1 MLMVLNMCAFT
12 VSADDA
18 EKYEIFDFEDAVKLN
33 ENLTAGEENVGY
45 YGGASLGQIQDSVS
59 GADGNVLYFK
69 TNGKNQGLDLEF
81 ANAYSGEATLSF
93 KYKAAD
99 FIDQFEITL
108 YGKDASGEKKNIANI
123 GYNAFAHSNVGSIYN
138 HTTSSWGANNGVN
151 IFDGEWHNIVFV
163 LSANNKFTMSADGKA
178 YSNLN
183 PNFLGLGDYAANG
196 LYGFKIGH
204 SDGQSNRVFYIDDLT
219 VTNAPDKMPGIA
231 KAYAKGSSFAVSVND
246 GETAEYATG
255 STAAEATAALKTAA
269 QTYSEP
275 VAIDGETYVAVKA
288 VKGGIAGAV
297 KVYKVAPVKYEV
309 YDFEDAP
316 NVGVRIDASDVGMEY
331 YGDDPAHPG
340 YWGYITENKTADG
353 NVLQFDTG
361 DAMAGIRKM
370 FANTYKG
377 DTELSF
383 YLGGNK
389 PRQQIRIYYPD
400 GTAMVNFY
408 MVDNNMFRYHPTAG
422 EAGGKWAKIP
432 SGVDLFDGNMHKI
445 TFRFSEGSDY
455 FKMYADGK
463 ECVKAGD
470 GHEAFFAT
478 YDYAEKGIGGVG
490 FGSNWP
496 GASYSGMK
504 TMFIDDITVTNN
516 VSDMPGTVSAEV
528 DGAQLTLTSTN
539 SSDTIKYA
547 FGASKAEARANLKT
561 SAAVYTE
568 PIKIEREVFVAA
580 KPENS
585 TGSIDGAVKT
595 FTVVPKMYEVYDF
608 ENATKLNAYLKAGE
622 EGIGYY
628 GSGQYGQISDGVD
641 GANGNVLKF
650 TTSGQHLGIKKEF
663 INNYTGTV
671 VLSFNYK
678 AATYIDQQRFE
689 LYGYDSDNKEI
700 SIANIGYDAYAAK
713 GSIYNFATNA
723 WGSNNGV
730 NIFDGEWHKIEFKL
744 FSNDKFTMT
753 ADGVEYKPADTGG
766 NAKFL
771 YLNGYAANSVK
782 GIKIGNNSGGSGQV
796 FYIDDLTVTSA
807 NLTMPGIVSLAQT
820 DANIT
825 LTANEGDTIEY
836 AVSGTAAGAKQ
847 LLASSPTAYTDTFAI
862 VGFNRY
868 IAARA
873 TSADGSL
880 GAIKVYGPFGA
891 GEMANLNKFYHLSPW
906 NVVAAGGTETDD
918 TLQLGLENGQ
928 ITVTGTVENAGRIAD
943 ATGAN
948 SPGYT
953 VSVNGG
959 DYIDI
964 NFTDEYTGDRT
975 VNDLSLVFQSVN
987 HLAAYDFGLS
997 YKKSGSDTWTAFYA
1011 DSLDDR
1017 TEYNQ
1022 DNLNVYPTVRL
1033 TGFGDQVKDIDA
1045 LRITFNA
1052 NANGNPT
1059 VLTELD
1065 LNMTNDGF
1073 AGDRE
1078 YKNSALKFARI
1089 YSDGMILQ
1097 RDEKIKLWGYG
1108 GYADETV
1115 AVKILKGSEVVRSG
1129 KTTVDKNQQWSIE
1142 LAPIAGSHDVYT
1154 VKVTDEDESLDTNE
1168 IVLNDVLFGD
1178 VFVASGQSNMELP
1191 LSYTVNE
1198 LNKREEG
1205 KAEGARIV
1213 NEIAENQYSDVRF
1226 FKQSN
1231 RISALSELRD
1241 AYTGSWRKADSYDAI
1256 EGVSAV
1262 AYFFAKDL
1270 YEQLGKEIPIGI
1282 LGAHVGG
1289 TGIAAWVPRTNPNL
1303 TDNQVSNNVASSMFS
1318 GFYNALITP
1327 LTSVNVKGVIWYQ
1340 GETDSGNTKYYKAM
1354 YDTLQNSWR
1363 EKWGDDLSFTAVQ
1376 LSSYGNVSSWPGM
1389 REAQLQICL
1398 NDPTGGLAVT
1408 SDVGDS
1414 ADIHPLYKAPVGK
1427 RLALSV
1433 ANRLYGKDVEYSG
1446 PLFDSIRKDG
1456 NSLVLTFT
1464 HADGMAAM
1472 SRSAR
1477 YTENFA
1483 ADDAVRGFKI
1493 SADGNTWTDA
1503 AAVISGNTITLTGVD
1518 NPKYVRYGY
1527 ENVVDANLYNSAY
1540 LPAVPFRASISGT
1553 QAAPAV
1559 TAADGTA
1566 TVKGSV
1572 ASFEKLRDTLKMII
1586 AKYDTNGALISTE
1599 IRDINTVLGEDTEFS
1614 AETADADGISVI
1626 ILKDMETLRPM
1637 TAKGSK

>member
-12 VSADDA
+12 VSADDT

-45 YGGASLGQIQDSVS
+45 YGSASLGQIQDSVS

-69 TNGKNQGLDLEF
+69 TNGINQGLDLEF
-81 ANAYSGEATLSF
+81 ANAYSGEVTLSF

-123 GYNAFAHSNVGSIYN
+123 GYNAFAHSNVGNIYN

-151 IFDGEWHNIVFV
+151 IFDGEWHDIVFV

-183 PNFLGLGDYAANG
+183 PNFLGLGDYAVNG
-196 LYGFKIGH
+196 LCGFEIGH
-204 SDGQSNRVFYIDDLT
+204 GGGQTNRVFYIDDLT

-255 STAAEATAALKTAA
+255 STAAEAKAALKNAA

-275 VAIDGETYVAVKA
+275 VAIDGETYVAVRA

-361 DAMAGIRKM
+361 DARAGIRKM
-370 FANTYKG
+370 FVNTYKG
-377 DTELSF
+377 DAELSF

-400 GTAMVNFY
+400 GTAMVNFF
-408 MVDNNMFRYHPTAG
+408 MVDNNMFRYHPTTG
-422 EAGGKWAKIP
+422 EVGGKWAKIP
-432 SGVDLFDGNMHKI
+432 SGVDLSDGNMHKI

-478 YDYAEKGIGGVG
+478 YDYSDKGIGGVG
-490 FGSNWP
+490 FGSDWL
-496 GASYSGMK
+496 GTEYSGMK

-516 VSDMPGTVSAEV
+516 ASDMPGTVSADV
-528 DGAQLTLTSTN
+528 DGAQLALTSTN
-539 SSDTIKYA
+539 SSDTIRYA

-561 SAAVYTE
+561 AAAVYTE
-568 PIKIEREVFVAA
+568 PIKVERKVFIAA

-608 ENATKLNAYLKAGE
+608 ENATKLNADLKAGE

-628 GSGQYGQISDGVD
+628 GNGVYGQINDGVD
-641 GANGNVLKF
+641 GANGNALRF
-650 TTSGQHLGIKKEF
+650 TTSGPSLGIQKEF
-663 INNYTGTV
+663 INNYTGNAT
-671 VLSFNYK
+671 LSFSYK
-678 AATYIDQQRFE
+678 SGAVTNLRFW
-689 LYGYDSDNKEI
+689 LYGYDGDTEKTL
-700 SIANIGYDAYAAK
+700 AD
-713 GSIYNFATNA
+713 IYFPGDMLNMTQSKY
-723 WGSNNGV
+723 GKIPV
-730 NIFDGEWHKIEFKL
+730 NIKDGEWHKIEFKL
-744 FSNDKFTMT
+744 LSNDKFEMY
-753 ADGVEYKPADTGG
+753 ADGQACTKFADGHED
-766 NAKFL
+766 FL
-771 YLNGYAANSVK
+771 KLADYSKYGLK
-782 GIKIGNNSGGSGQV
+782 GIRIGNYYGGGGEM
-796 FYIDDLTVTSA
+796 FYIDDLTVNSA
-807 NLTMPGIVSLAQT
+807 NLTMPGIVSLART

-836 AVSGTAAGAKQ
+836 ALSGTAAAAKQ

-873 TSADGSL
+873 TSADGSR
-880 GAIKVYGPFGA
+880 GAVKVYGPFGA

-906 NVVAAGGTETDD
+906 NVVAAGGTEIDD

-948 SPGYT
+948 APGYT
-953 VSVNGG
+953 VSANGG

-975 VNDLSLVFQSVN
+975 VNDLSLVFRSVN
-987 HLAAYDFGLS
+987 RLAAYDFGLS

-1065 LNMTNDGF
+1065 LNMTNDGL
-1073 AGDRE
+1073 ANERE
-1078 YKNSALKFARI
+1078 YKNSALKFAKI

-1108 GYADETV
+1108 GYADETI

-1142 LAPIAGSHDVYT
+1142 LDPIAGGHDAYT
-1154 VKVTDEDESLDTNE
+1154 VKVTDEDASLDTNE

-1205 KAEGARIV
+1205 TAEGARIV

-1231 RISALSELRD
+1231 RISSLSELRD
-1241 AYTGSWRKADSYDAI
+1241 SYTGLWRRADSYKDI

-1262 AYFFAKDL
+1262 AYFFAKNL

-1303 TDNQVSNNVASSMFS
+1303 TDNQVSNNVASSIFS

-1340 GETDSGNTKYYKAM
+1340 GESDANNTKYYKAM

-1376 LSSYGNVSSWPGM
+1376 LSSYGNGNNWPAM

-1503 AAVISGNTITLTGVD
+1503 TAVISGNTITLTGVD

-1599 IRDINTVLGEDTEFS
+1599 IKDINTVLGEDTEIS